1 MKVLLITTPPN
12 KVDAALKAIPDVE
25 LCVLNILTTEHKRD
39 AIIRI
44 IENENPDLLI
54 TYRCPYI
61 LPSEII
67 SAFPAGAFNVHPSLL
82 PSHKGLNPW
91 QEIFESHETT
101 SGVTIHR
108 ITAEIDGGPIIM
120 QKSFDISPDD
130 TIASARENADRIAAG
145 LVKAFVS
152 GYT

>member
-1 MKVLLITTPPN
+1 MKLFLITTPPN
-12 KVDAALKAIPDVE
+12 RVEAALKALPHVE
-25 LCVLNILTTEHKRD
+25 LCVLDILATGHRRD

-67 SAFPAGAFNVHPSLL
+67 SAFPLGAFNIHPSLL
-82 PSHKGLNPW
+82 PAHKGLNPW

-108 ITAEIDGGPIIM
+108 ITDEIDGGPIIM
-120 QKSFDISPDD
+120 QESFIISPDD
-130 TIASARENADRIAAG
+130 TIATAREKADALAAE
-145 LVKAFVS
+145 LIRAFVS